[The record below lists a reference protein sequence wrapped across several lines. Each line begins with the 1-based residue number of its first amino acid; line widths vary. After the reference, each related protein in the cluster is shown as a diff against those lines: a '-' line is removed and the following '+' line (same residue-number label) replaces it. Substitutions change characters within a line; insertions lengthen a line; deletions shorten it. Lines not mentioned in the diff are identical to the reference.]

1 MNTFPLQTHADS
13 LTTIQLASRIHR
25 LRRRKHRFPLSG
37 DKNNGGHAQSG
48 SSSGP
53 DPSSSDFSAD
63 TVIYV
68 GPCPDDATDNEHPP
82 VFLPNLNS
90 GDNRCAMN
98 KVLKGSAVEKNMV
111 NKSPIK
117 KNGLQKRKL
126 LTDALNEIWIAD
138 DDCQGWHDFRHFIHG
153 NPNFIH

>member
-1 MNTFPLQTHADS
+1 M
-13 LTTIQLASRIHR
+13 TTIQLASRIHR

-37 DKNNGGHAQSG
+37 DKSGAGGNAQSG

-98 KVLKGSAVEKNMV
+98 KVLKGSAVEKNIAC
-111 NKSPIK
+111 KSPVK
-117 KNGLQKRKL
+117 KANLQKRNENFHVSTLILTLIFVSSQHPKVHLYRKL
-126 LTDALNEIWIAD
+126 IVLKEIN
-138 DDCQGWHDFRHFIHG
+138 QKL
-153 NPNFIH
+153 

>member
-1 MNTFPLQTHADS
+1 M
-13 LTTIQLASRIHR
+13 
-25 LRRRKHRFPLSG
+25 SG
-37 DKNNGGHAQSG
+37 DKSGGGNAQSG
-48 SSSGP
+48 SGSSGP

-98 KVLKGSAVEKNMV
+98 KVLKGSAVEKIAIH
-111 NKSPIK
+111 KSPIK
-117 KNGLQKRKL
+117 KANLQKRK
-126 LTDALNEIWIAD
+126 
-138 DDCQGWHDFRHFIHG
+138 
-153 NPNFIH
+153 

>member
-1 MNTFPLQTHADS
+1 

-37 DKNNGGHAQSG
+37 DKSGGGGNAQSG

-68 GPCPDDATDNEHPP
+68 GPNHDDATDNEHPP

-98 KVLKGSAVEKNMV
+98 KVLKGSAVEKSV
-111 NKSPIK
+111 VCKSPIK
-117 KNGLQKRKL
+117 KANLQKRKL
-126 LTDALNEIWIAD
+126 TLIRVKIILI
-138 DDCQGWHDFRHFIHG
+138 
-153 NPNFIH
+153 